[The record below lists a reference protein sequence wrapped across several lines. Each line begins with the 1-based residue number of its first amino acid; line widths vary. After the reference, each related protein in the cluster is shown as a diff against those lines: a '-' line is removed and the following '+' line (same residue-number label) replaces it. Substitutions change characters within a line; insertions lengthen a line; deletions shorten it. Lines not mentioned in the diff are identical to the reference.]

1 MKIILETS
9 NTLIDGIFSYIDE
22 FIDGKMICGPGE
34 GGFLQAILK
43 KGIKV
48 EAVKQR
54 IKEIFDDSDIA
65 IWKSSFYL

>member
-1 MKIILETS
+1 MKIIPETS

-22 FIDGKMICGPGE
+22 FIDGKMICGPGG